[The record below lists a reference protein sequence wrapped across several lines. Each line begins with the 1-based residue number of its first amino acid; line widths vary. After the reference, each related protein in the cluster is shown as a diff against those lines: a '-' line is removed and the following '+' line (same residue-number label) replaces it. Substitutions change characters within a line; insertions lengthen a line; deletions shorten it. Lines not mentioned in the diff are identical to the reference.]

1 MVRRRQKKRK
11 RSTPSVAEKCG
22 VCGSSEVKYKC
33 SNAISK
39 KCPTRLCSLECFKKH
54 KDQCAGGEHLSG
66 SGENEYVGKGDGK
79 SVASLDAVSDG
90 REHGGLSALD
100 PENRARAERLRTSA
114 FQPVLEL
121 ADELGCRVSD
131 SQFSQLASS
140 ERIRNA
146 LRDTRLR
153 ELIRR
158 VDGSSKVSGRREQ
171 KEGRADS
178 ALLHEI
184 SIAGLS

>member
-11 RSTPSVAEKCG
+11 RPTPRVAEKCG

-54 KDQCAGGEHLSG
+54 KEQCAGGEELSG
-66 SGENEYVGKGDGK
+66 SGEKECAGIGNGESVG
-79 SVASLDAVSDG
+79 SLDAVSDG
-90 REHGGLSALD
+90 RDRVGLSALD

-131 SQFSQLASS
+131 SQFSELASS

-158 VDGSSKVSGRREQ
+158 VDGSSMVVSGSGRREH
-171 KEGRADS
+171 KEGRES
-178 ALLHEI
+178 VCCCTR
-184 SIAGLS
+184 